1 MHSNKEL
8 GSTAEHESY
17 LSEINKETFDIIDN
31 KSIKLGA
38 PASQLRTNIEK
49 GSNKDKINEHRM
61 GTDP

>member
-1 MHSNKEL
+1 MHIIKEL

-38 PASQLRTNIEK
+38 PVSQLRSNIEK
-49 GSNKDKINEHRM
+49 RGKEDKFNEHRV
-61 GTDP
+61 GSD